1 MIPILELVRE
11 GREGLEM
18 LKGNL
23 MKLNRA
29 INAIPVRIKSV
40 SLDRTL
46 RWRFIVRETEDGVRG
61 RRDVP
66 I

>member
-1 MIPILELVRE
+1 
-11 GREGLEM
+11 M

>member
-18 LKGNL
+18 LKGKL

-29 INAIPVRIKSV
+29 INAIPARIKSV

-46 RWRFIVRETEDGVRG
+46 LAIHRQRDRGGVRG
-61 RRDVP
+61 HREVP